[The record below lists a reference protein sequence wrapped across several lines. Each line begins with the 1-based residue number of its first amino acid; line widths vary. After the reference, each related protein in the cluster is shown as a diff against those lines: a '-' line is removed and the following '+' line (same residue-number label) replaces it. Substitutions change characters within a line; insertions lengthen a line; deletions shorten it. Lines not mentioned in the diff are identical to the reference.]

1 MRTISAAVLC
11 GAMLA
16 AAPAWAG
23 NWSPLLRNTPLQSFS
38 ASDLDAMQKQ
48 GLAFLRSDG
57 TLLEWR
63 NARTGAG
70 GSFKLLREKMLDG
83 HLCKDMTITIY
94 TAQHQPASTSVRACR
109 ERQGKWK
116 LVEVIEP

>member
-1 MRTISAAVLC
+1 MRMISAAVLC

-23 NWSPLLRNTPLQSFS
+23 NWSPLLRNTPLQSFT
-38 ASDLDAMQKQ
+38 ASDLDAMQEQ

-63 NARTGAG
+63 NPRTCAG
-70 GSFKLLREKMLDG
+70 GSFKLLRQKVLNG
-83 HLCKDMTITIY
+83 RLCKDMTVTLY
-94 TAQHQPASTSVRACR
+94 TAQHRPASTSVRACR
-109 ERQGKWK
+109 ERPGTWK
-116 LVEVIEP
+116 LVDVIEP